1 MAAARIPAPRT
12 SPEATPTSTT
22 PTTPWTPVA
31 RTPAPTPA
39 RRRRHDVPPAQLGSL
54 TQRDHRPGTACT
66 VCGSAHVT
74 RLSMSLTDGT
84 PVDFTSCHR
93 CEHRSWEHAGDAL
106 AVESVLERSRKR

>member
-1 MAAARIPAPRT
+1 MAARIPAPRT
-12 SPEATPTSTT
+12 SPEASGSTAL
-22 PTTPWTPVA
+22 PPFS

-39 RRRRHDVPPAQLGSL
+39 RRRRQDAPPVQLGSL
-54 TQRDHRPGTACT
+54 TQRDHRPVTACAA
-66 VCGSAHVT
+66 CGSAHVT

-106 AVESVLERSRKR
+106 AVESVLEHTRKR